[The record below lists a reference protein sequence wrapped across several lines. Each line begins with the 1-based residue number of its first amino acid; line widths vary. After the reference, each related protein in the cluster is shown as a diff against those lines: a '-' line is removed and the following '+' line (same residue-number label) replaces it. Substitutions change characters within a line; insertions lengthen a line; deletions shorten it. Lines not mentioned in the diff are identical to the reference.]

1 MIAVGRKKFQLRRP
15 KSKKKIPPSV
25 SSSAAMEPPPP
36 PPWIELPRDVT
47 ANILHRLGAIE
58 ILESAQK
65 VCTTWRRVCQDPTMW
80 RVIDMKNLG
89 DLHDM
94 PYDLSI
100 MCRHAVDRCQGQL
113 IDINIEYFGT
123 DELLRYISQRSN
135 NLRRLRLACCYSISG
150 KALREAVKNFP
161 QLEELHL
168 FFMSEISAGDI
179 ESIGTSC
186 RMLKSFTFN
195 DRGYRFPLIECDN
208 EYALAVAKNMPNL
221 CHLRLFGNKL
231 MNEGLEA
238 ILNGCPHL
246 ESLDIRQCFS
256 VNLVGDLGKRCSEQI
271 KNLRRPCDST
281 DDYEWDAEI
290 YDCESFDGNYCSSGY
305 SDIYSIGDY
314 DDYTNPFGSEYYSDN
329 EVWFFDHD
337 YF

>member
-1 MIAVGRKKFQLRRP
+1 
-15 KSKKKIPPSV
+15 
-25 SSSAAMEPPPP
+25 
-36 PPWIELPRDVT
+36 
-47 ANILHRLGAIE
+47 
-58 ILESAQK
+58 
-65 VCTTWRRVCQDPTMW
+65 MW

-135 NLRRLRLACCYSISG
+135 NLRRLQLACCYSISG

-186 RMLKSFTFN
+186 PMLKSFTFN
-195 DRGYRFPLIECDN
+195 DRGYKFPLIECDN

-221 CHLRLFGNKL
+221 SHLRLFGNKL

-256 VNLVGDLGKRCSEQI
+256 VNLVGDLGKRCSKQI

-290 YDCESFDGNYCSSGY
+290 YDCESFDDNYWSSGY
-305 SDIYSIGDY
+305 SDIYFGDY
-314 DDYTNPFGSEYYSDN
+314 DDYTNTNPFGSEYFSDN